1 VSTRP
6 GNLLLALRMLGW
18 RLILRPLKVFV
29 PLSRLVPLVC
39 RPRTPRAR
47 RPTRE
52 ARILSFADS
61 LCRGRLASGTCLE
74 RSLLAYRFL
83 SEAGADPRL
92 VIAVRRENDSFRW
105 HAWVTRDG
113 QPILERAES
122 LKAYIPVVVFDDQG
136 NIEWTD
142 PAVGSAV
149 GASSSP

>member
-1 VSTRP
+1 VTTRA
-6 GNLLLALRMLGW
+6 GNLLLALRMLAW

-39 RPRTPRAR
+39 RPRTRAR
-47 RPTRE
+47 RPARE
-52 ARILSFADS
+52 ARILSFADR

-136 NIEWTD
+136 NIQGTD
-142 PAVGSAV
+142 PAVGSRV